1 MPSLSGILRIG
12 VAALGLLACGFLLGG
27 LLSYKRISA
36 KDMQLEEVVQIHVVG
51 STIVNDYGA
60 GRGILAFERGFRPG
74 TGSSAF
80 SSFADKYE
88 AFQITKNNPELKK
101 CWGYYKDEAKLI
113 PGETTG
119 CKTQYIS
126 SVGVCDPTTPKGSWV
141 YPGEYQE
148 DLFIEDI
155 KANKRENEKAGRQN
169 GGEDGT
175 YIAAAC
181 GALLIGIS
189 VAWWSNDQERKSVHV
204 AALITLI
211 IFIALPHVWFSA
223 ARDEQPIDFIE
234 CKDMTDLE
242 YYGSE
247 PAAKCYTSARAKYSW
262 SVWSDYLDREKVEK
276 LDAKCSSFKQNECA
290 LATDCTW
297 EAAESPAQD
306 STDTHHGQSKLDG
319 EKCRSIWKEGYN
331 AWECSE
337 VQKMY
342 WEANGLQWQGTTRK
356 RLNEAVRVVDG
367 RAYAKHKAERNN
379 YKLSADHCLK
389 LKESK
394 CVTKIEDSL
403 TGCTDSEKDKAMC
416 VHTTGIDT
424 STPRDIVYGLNVPV
438 YRKISGTSNYDST
451 NLIKDWLDKYQAC
464 SAEEVAYV
472 ELLEGYKKLQ
482 NLYIPNN
489 CLSDQEGKGRSK
501 FMDELLLRISMAQT
515 GIILMMLEGGLIF
528 ILLVLEVLAGKKDQ
542 GSKMD
547 QVTPV

>member
-12 VAALGLLACGFLLGG
+12 VAVLGLLACGFLLGG

-36 KDMQLEEVVQIHVVG
+36 KDMQLEEVVQIHGGG
-51 STIVNDYGA
+51 SDTIVPDYGA
-60 GRGILAFERGFRPG
+60 GAGKLAFERGFH
-74 TGSSAF
+74 SSTSGF

-88 AFQITKNNPELKK
+88 VFQVTKNNPKLKK

-126 SVGVCDPTTPKGSWV
+126 SVGVCDQTTPKGSWV

-155 KANKRENEKAGRQN
+155 NANKRENEKAGRQK
-169 GGEDGT
+169 GGEDGA
-175 YIAAAC
+175 YIASAF

-204 AALITLI
+204 AALMTLI
-211 IFIALPHVWFSA
+211 IFIALPYIWFGS
-223 ARDEQPIDFIE
+223 ARDNELIDFIE

-247 PAAKCYTSARAKYSW
+247 PAAKCYTSDRSKYGW
-262 SVWSDYLDREKVEK
+262 SVSSTYLDREKVEM
-276 LDAKCSSFKQNECA
+276 LDATCSSFKQSECA

-297 EAAESPAQD
+297 QAAESPAED
-306 STDTHHGQSKLDG
+306 STDMHHGRSKLEG
-319 EKCRSIWKEGYN
+319 PKCRSSWKTGYN

-337 VQKMY
+337 VQEMY
-342 WEANGLQWQGTTRK
+342 WKANGLQWQGATRK
-356 RLNEAVRVVDG
+356 SLNKAVRD
-367 RAYAKHKAERNN
+367 ADANADAKRKASRNN
-379 YKLSADHCLK
+379 FKLSADHCLK

-394 CVTKIEDSL
+394 CVLKIEDSIN
-403 TGCTDSEKDKAMC
+403 GCTDSEKNKLMC
-416 VHTTGIDT
+416 GHSTGLSTTAP
-424 STPRDIVYGLNVPV
+424 SDIVYGLNVPV
-438 YRKISGTSNYDST
+438 YQKVSGSTNYDPT
-451 NLIKDWLDKYQAC
+451 NVIKDWLGKYQAC
-464 SAEEVAYV
+464 SADEVAYV
-472 ELLEGYKKLQ
+472 ELLDGYKKSQ
-482 NLYIPNN
+482 NNDIPTN
-489 CLSDQEGKGRSK
+489 CLSDQEGEGRSK
-501 FMDELLLRISMAQT
+501 FMDEVLLRIAMAQT
-515 GIILMMLEGGLIF
+515 GIILMMVEGGLIF